1 MAWAGNAGR
10 RRRMAVWRMS
20 HIGNIGVTR
29 NRSRGLPG
37 TVHFSQEVTSLWIV
51 LGDSNGIKFTCSF
64 HALSLSSSPANYS
77 IILKE
82 LELVS
87 QLMSS
92 VRYTLKF
99 WQVLTFLVLLFG
111 FSLFN
116 LIFVIFLAD
125 FCVCLSKQKRRFCC
139 CPTRFG
145 SLFLLLRLR
154 FPLIYRATRF
164 HRRFLFLYTW
174 WPLGVATRFYQRAI
188 SRQFL
193 AKMRAYLANSN
204 LP

>member
-1 MAWAGNAGR
+1 MQTKRIFCKRAQSASTHTRTPSTRTHTHRHTEPLEGRMAWAGNAGR

-92 VRYTLKF
+92 VRYTFKF

-116 LIFVIFLAD
+116 LIFVIF
-125 FCVCLSKQKRRFCC
+125 
-139 CPTRFG
+139 FG
-145 SLFLLLRLR
+145 
-154 FPLIYRATRF
+154 
-164 HRRFLFLYTW
+164 
-174 WPLGVATRFYQRAI
+174 
-188 SRQFL
+188 
-193 AKMRAYLANSN
+193 
-204 LP
+204 